1 MNYIEN
7 KKTLTKIRAKYGCAG
22 EVLFRSALQY
32 VIECGM
38 QFFNDE
44 ENLKNQLKE
53 IDERH
58 DKAEAEDKVLFVTRD
73 FEKAIIECAAE
84 ISKIDPYDLM
94 IYLQREIW
102 LGGVGCEEPSYP
114 RALELVEDCM
124 GEIKNNHLSALDCLD
139 TFRIIGFEDD
149 EISYFGYEYL
159 LELEEGF

>member
-1 MNYIEN
+1 MNYIES
-7 KKTLTKIRAKYGCAG
+7 KKELIKIRAKYGCAG

-58 DKAEAEDKVLFVTRD
+58 DKAEAENKILFVTRD

-94 IYLQREIW
+94 IHIQRDIW

-114 RALELVEDCM
+114 RAIELVEDCM
-124 GEIKNNHLSALDCLD
+124 YAIKSKTTSSLDCLD
-139 TFRIIGFEDD
+139 TFREIGFDDD
-149 EISYFGYEYL
+149 EISYFGYDYL
-159 LELEEGF
+159 LELEEGL